1 MGEGKRRTVSFSC
14 GADMGPRLRLPE
26 DGYGFYRSAD
36 FRVFQVYGGSAGAA
50 ACNIYL

>member
-1 MGEGKRRTVSFSC
+1 MAKAKGELCLFLAALIWG
-14 GADMGPRLRLPE
+14 
-26 DGYGFYRSAD
+26 SAFD